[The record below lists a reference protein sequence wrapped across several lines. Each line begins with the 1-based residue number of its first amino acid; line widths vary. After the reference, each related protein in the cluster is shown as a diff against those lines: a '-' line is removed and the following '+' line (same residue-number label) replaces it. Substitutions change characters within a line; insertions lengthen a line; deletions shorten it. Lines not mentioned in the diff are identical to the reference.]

1 MRKAIEDGL
10 AAPPVDL
17 RYLKGEM
24 PHADQSGDSQRAR
37 IITFL
42 EQVYNSQGE
51 NLPDARDDP
60 ADESLGLWVKSFS
73 LKDHQKDLGHDPY
86 ADALLAA
93 VQEKPSTPKWRKL
106 RKTLD
111 FQLSMIFEN
120 FDGGAGGYAFWF
132 QAPKAVD

>member
-24 PHADQSGDSQRAR
+24 PRADQSGDSQRAR

-51 NLPDARDDP
+51 NLPDPRDDP

-93 VQEKPSTPKWRKL
+93 VQEKPSTPKLRKL

-111 FQLSMIFEN
+111 FQLSMIF
-120 FDGGAGGYAFWF
+120 
-132 QAPKAVD
+132 

>member
-42 EQVYNSQGE
+42 EQVYNSQ
-51 NLPDARDDP
+51 AK
-60 ADESLGLWVKSFS
+60 ES
-73 LKDHQKDLGHDPY
+73 
-86 ADALLAA
+86 
-93 VQEKPSTPKWRKL
+93 
-106 RKTLD
+106 
-111 FQLSMIFEN
+111 
-120 FDGGAGGYAFWF
+120 AGC
-132 QAPKAVD
+132 QR